1 MVGARQLLHHHQ
13 RENNLQFLLDEI
25 ILNFFFSSAAPLRCC
40 VTSNWF
46 DGCDSNFVD
55 AENIKTYSLQSKFVL
70 TFLGDTNFKTSLGD
84 GKGESLFS

>member
-25 ILNFFFSSAAPLRCC
+25 IFKNIFSCCPLRCC